1 MKLRHK
7 IWISLAVFAVATVLM
22 IAGLFLTEETVTA
35 IGLAGS
41 GAIIYWVG
49 IMLAISWWR
58 CPVCG
63 KRIDPPFK
71 KKRCP
76 RCGLEINYEIR
87 GRRGVKG
94 EDFDHHP

>member
-22 IAGLFLTEETVTA
+22 ITGLFLTEETVTA

-76 RCGLEINYEIR
+76 RCGLEVDYEIR

-94 EDFDHHP
+94 EDYDRHP

>member
-7 IWISLAVFAVATVLM
+7 IWLSLAIFAVATALV
-22 IAGLFLTEETVTA
+22 IAGMYLWERTMTS
-35 IGLAGS
+35 IRLAAS
-41 GAIIYWVG
+41 GAVIYWVG
-49 IMLAISWWR
+49 MMLAISWWR

-71 KKRCP
+71 RKRCP
-76 RCGLEINYEIR
+76 RCGMEIDYEIR

-94 EDFDHHP
+94 EDYDHRP

>member
-1 MKLRHK
+1 
-7 IWISLAVFAVATVLM
+7 
-22 IAGLFLTEETVTA
+22 
-35 IGLAGS
+35 
-41 GAIIYWVG
+41 
-49 IMLAISWWR
+49 MLAISWWR

-76 RCGLEINYEIR
+76 RCGLEIDYEIR

-94 EDFDHHP
+94 EDYDPRP

>member
-76 RCGLEINYEIR
+76 RCGLEVDYEIR

-94 EDFDHHP
+94 EDYDHHP

>member
-41 GAIIYWVG
+41 GAVIYWVG

-76 RCGLEINYEIR
+76 RCGLEIDYEIR
-87 GRRGVKG
+87 GRRWVKG
-94 EDFDHHP
+94 EDYDRRP

>member
-76 RCGLEINYEIR
+76 RCGLEIDYEIR

-94 EDFDHHP
+94 EAYDHHP